1 MIDIDIKKNL
11 GDFRIGAH
19 LKSYSEGITALSGRS
34 DFGKTSI
41 MDMIVGLIRPDSG
54 HIVIDGTLLFVSS
67 KQLNQ
72 APNSAAWAIRFK
84 RSIVYTPK
92 C

>member
-11 GDFRIGAH
+11 GNFRIDAH
-19 LKSYSEGITALSGRS
+19 PKLNFEGITALSGQS

-41 MDMIVGLIRPDSG
+41 LNMIVGLIRPDSG
-54 HIVIDGTLLFVSS
+54 HIVFDGTPHFVSS

-72 APNSAAWAIRFK
+72 APNK
-84 RSIVYTPK
+84 RRLGYPFQEIDCLYT
-92 C
+92 